1 MLARLFFLFLVTPT
15 VELILLFKVGE
26 VIGSWPT
33 VALIIATGVAG
44 SYLARREG
52 LSAWQRLN
60 QSIARGGLPGKEL
73 LDGVIILVSG
83 ALLITPGVL
92 TDIVGFSGLLPPTR
106 ALIRTFI
113 MKRVKR
119 KMEDGSLNMQFGFFG
134 GPFSGPDE
142 RSSDPFSPPP
152 TSAPQ
157 SNGSESDEDAESTP
171 PENGSGADV
180 PRERDA
186 RWEGSRRQRPGHV
199 DEPRESGS

>member
-92 TDIVGFSGLLPPTR
+92 TDVVGFTGLLPPTR
-106 ALIRTFI
+106 ALIRKII
-113 MKRVKR
+113 MKRVKQ

-134 GPFSGPDE
+134 GPFSGADAE
-142 RSSDPFSPPP
+142 SSDPFSPKEKSSPP
-152 TSAPQ
+152 
-157 SNGSESDEDAESTP
+157 SNGVESEEGAGRAPESESGTE
-171 PENGSGADV
+171 V
-180 PRERDA
+180 PREREA

-199 DEPRESGS
+199 DEPSESSS